1 MLKRKYN
8 RRISVWTLV
17 FALMICV
24 LGSSLLLP
32 AQAKGMMGDMGA
44 AGRGVADLAGDVV
57 RDAGDMAGD
66 AVRGVGDAAGD
77 AVRGAGNAAGDA
89 VDDVMDMNASE
100 GRVRDSDGKIG
111 NEPREGAVDR
121 NESGSRSGAWLGW
134 VIAVVVALIILT
146 MIVVLIPKKRTNE

>member
-32 AQAKGMMGDMGA
+32 AHAKGMMGDMGA
-44 AGRGVADLAGDVV
+44 ADRGVADLAGDVV

-111 NEPREGAVDR
+111 NESREGAVDR

-146 MIVVLIPKKRTNE
+146 MIVILIPKKRTNE